1 MKLDPING
9 KRLAPSFE
17 KGDGTKENAYSI
29 FDLDKPDYVDEA
41 APFYSDKHYQ
51 QFTLALMEGDC
62 QLSTDT
68 I

>member
-29 FDLDKPDYVDEA
+29 FDLDNLIMWMKL
-41 APFYSDKHYQ
+41 HR
-51 QFTLALMEGDC
+51 FTAINIISNLH
-62 QLSTDT
+62 
-68 I
+68 